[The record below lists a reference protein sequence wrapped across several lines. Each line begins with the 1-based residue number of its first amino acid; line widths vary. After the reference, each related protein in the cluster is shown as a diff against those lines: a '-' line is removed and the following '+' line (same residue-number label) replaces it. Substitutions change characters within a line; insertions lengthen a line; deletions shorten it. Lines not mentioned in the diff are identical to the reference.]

1 MDNDIDKIRLLNS
14 ELEGHLRNVL
24 KYAYLDIQYLL
35 RMNGDLI
42 DGDTLLSNLEN
53 GISNGDLDCVAETLV
68 EIQNILGPGEI

>member
-1 MDNDIDKIRLLNS
+1 MMGVMDNDIDKMRD
-14 ELEGHLRNVL
+14 VL

-42 DGDTLLSNLEN
+42 DGDILLSNLEN

>member
-1 MDNDIDKIRLLNS
+1 MMGAMDNDIDKM
-14 ELEGHLRNVL
+14 RNVL

>member
-1 MDNDIDKIRLLNS
+1 MMGVMDNDIDKMRD
-14 ELEGHLRNVL
+14 VL

-68 EIQNILGPGEI
+68 EIQNILGPGKI

>member
-1 MDNDIDKIRLLNS
+1 MDNDIDKM
-14 ELEGHLRNVL
+14 RNVL

-35 RMNGDLI
+35 RMNEDLI
-42 DGDTLLSNLEN
+42 NGGTLLSNLEN

>member
-1 MDNDIDKIRLLNS
+1 MDNDIDKMRD
-14 ELEGHLRNVL
+14 VL

-35 RMNGDLI
+35 RMNEDLI
-42 DGDTLLSNLEN
+42 NGGTLLSNLEN